1 MFLLKERAGKLL
13 EVLKDLICS
22 DIHPVTQYEYIHVEN
37 ADEGPQGRD
46 ILPDPDSSDWRTITS
61 EEVWGGHRERFY
73 FRTTVVIPPEYAGK
87 RVLYELRTGREGEW
101 DAVNPQFMAYVN
113 GTPRQGLDVNHRTI
127 LLSEC
132 AGAGERFEIL
142 LSAFTG
148 DQNFHLLLD
157 SEIRTEESEIKKYYY
172 DIRLP
177 YETARLLPPDSMEY
191 IRIIQAITDSLNR
204 LDLREKYSP
213 AFFESLKEAQHC
225 ITEGFYE
232 KICAPSPEVVACVGH
247 THIDCAWLWTLRTT
261 RDKAVR
267 SFSTVLE
274 LMKRYPEYK
283 FMSSQPQLYDY
294 VKQDAPEIY
303 EQIKAR
309 VAEGRWEPEGGMWV
323 EADCNITSGESFV
336 RQLIHGLG
344 FFEKEFGKK
353 NRILWLPDV
362 FGYSAALP
370 QIMKKCGLDYFMTTK
385 ISWNEFNRMPCDTFV
400 WRGIDG
406 SEVLTHFSSSRD
418 YNAPAVEGSFITE
431 HYTTYNAL
439 LNPSQVKGNWKR
451 YGQKE
456 LQTESLMI
464 YGYGDGGGGPTEEML
479 ENCRRMEKG
488 IPGCPRTHQTHARE
502 FFEKLEK
509 DVAGNRFLPTW
520 EGELY
525 LEYHRGT
532 YTSMAR
538 NKRWNRKAEF
548 ALQNLEWYAVMAE
561 QLLREPYPGDRLHRL
576 WEIVLRNQFH
586 DILPGSSIH
595 EVYEDSRKEYARLF
609 WEEGQTRQK
618 LINALADAAG
628 GDAGDMVVFNP
639 NSTDIP
645 SVLQIGMEDAAGAD
659 ALSLDGRVFELQET
673 AEGDYVAVVS
683 GICPKG
689 YAVLKGGRKAVHTDS
704 GTVSES
710 IPGNVAKADRMI
722 RSLCEVETPFFRV
735 RLNEKGQFISLYD
748 RINER
753 EVIPEGTVANR
764 IVSYEDIPHNYDAWD
779 INHYYTE
786 KSWEIDAVSEIEITE
801 NGPVRACLK
810 ITRNYLSSII
820 VQHLYF
826 YRDLPQIDI
835 RNEIDWNESHILL
848 RDYFPVDIHTDEAV
862 FEIQYGNVKRPTHC
876 NTSWDQ
882 AKFEVLCHKWLDV
895 SEEGYGVSIL
905 NESKFG
911 CSVKNGVIGLTM
923 LKSATY
929 PNPDADREHHA
940 FTYAICPHAGDFR
953 QGRTVA
959 KAYMLNNPLLAV
971 RKKTSGGILPE
982 RFSTAWAEE
991 DHVTIEVIK
1000 KAIDG
1005 DGTILRLYETD
1016 NRRGKVTLHVSGHYT
1031 KAWETNLLEK
1041 KEKELTIRENLIE
1054 IFIMPYEI
1062 MTIRLEETAGT

>member
-1 MFLLKERAGKLL
+1 MFFLLKERAGKLL
-13 EVLKDLICS
+13 EVLRDLICS
-22 DIHPVTQYEYIHVEN
+22 DIRPVAQYEYIHVEN
-37 ADEGPQGRD
+37 ADESPEGRD
-46 ILPDPDSSDWRTITS
+46 ILPDADASDWQTITNA
-61 EEVWGGHRERFY
+61 EVWGGHRERFY
-73 FRTTVVIPPEYAGK
+73 FRTTVVIPPEFAGK
-87 RVLYELRTGREGEW
+87 RVIYELRTGREGEW

-113 GTPRQGLDVNHRTI
+113 GIPRQGLDVNHRTI
-127 LLSEC
+127 LLAEC
-132 AGAGERFEIL
+132 AEAEERFEIL

-157 SEIRTEESEIKKYYY
+157 SEIKTEEPEIRKYYY

-177 YETARLLPPDSMEY
+177 YETARLLPPDSTEY
-191 IRIIQAITDSLNR
+191 ILIIQAITDSLNR

-213 AFFESLKEAQHC
+213 AFFESLKEAQRC
-225 ITEGFYE
+225 ITEDFYE

-303 EQIKAR
+303 EQIRAR
-309 VAEGRWEPEGGMWV
+309 VAEGRWEAEGGMWV

-344 FFEKEFGKK
+344 FFQKEFGKK

-385 ISWNEFNRMPCDTFV
+385 ISWNEFNRMPCDTFI

-418 YNAPAVEGSFITE
+418 YNAPAVEGSFLTE

-439 LNPSQVKGNWKR
+439 LDPSQVKGNWKR

-488 IPGCPRTHQTHARE
+488 IPGCPQTHQTHARE

-538 NKRWNRKAEF
+538 NKRYNRKAEF
-548 ALQNLEWYAVMAE
+548 ALQNLEWYAVMAG
-561 QLLREPYPGDRLHRL
+561 QMLNKPYPGEKLHQL
-576 WEIVLRNQFH
+576 WEIILRNQFH

-595 EVYEDSRKEYARLF
+595 EVYEDSRKEYERLF
-609 WEEGQTRQK
+609 LEEERIRKELAG
-618 LINALADAAG
+618 ALADAAE
-628 GDAGDMVVFNP
+628 GDAGDIAVFNP
-639 NSTDIP
+639 NSADIP
-645 SVLQIGMEDAAGAD
+645 SALRLCREDAAGAD
-659 ALSLDGRVFELQET
+659 ALLLDGQAFELQET
-673 AEGDYVAVVS
+673 AEGDYVAVVA
-683 GICPKG
+683 GIPAKG
-689 YAVLKGGRKAVHTDS
+689 YSVLKRLKDAG
-704 GTVSES
+704 
-710 IPGNVAKADRMI
+710 PGVKKADGEPRMI
-722 RSLCEVETPFFRV
+722 RSCREIETPFFHV
-735 RLNEKGQFISLYD
+735 ILNEKGQFISLYD

-753 EVIPEGTVANR
+753 EVIPRGEAANR

-786 KSWEIDAVSEIEITE
+786 KSWEIDEVSEIEITE

-810 ITRNYLSSII
+810 ITRNYLSSVI

-862 FEIQYGNVKRPTHC
+862 FEIQYGNVKRPTHS

-929 PNPDADREHHA
+929 PNPDADREHHS
-940 FTYAICPHAGDFR
+940 FTYAICPHDGDFR
-953 QGRTVA
+953 QGRTIA

-971 RKKTSGGILPE
+971 KKRTPGGILPG
-982 RFSTAWAEE
+982 RFSAARTEE

-1016 NRRGKVTLHVSGHYT
+1016 NRRGKVTLHVCGPYV
-1031 KAWETNLLEK
+1031 KAWETDLLEEK
-1041 KEKELTIRENLIE
+1041 KKELTIHEGMIE
-1054 IFIMPYEI
+1054 IYIMPYEI
-1062 MTIRLEETAGT
+1062 RTICLEGPADT